1 MLKMF
6 EYDNGL
12 SMRLKMMEIAREQSD
27 TVEYLSICFGDT
39 VSSDFHRNSSHFHP
53 CLRPTIALFAFIVSS
68 DFEDFN
74 HRILQ

>member
-1 MLKMF
+1 
-6 EYDNGL
+6 
-12 SMRLKMMEIAREQSD
+12 MMETARQQSD

-53 CLRPTIALFAFIVSS
+53 CLHVRPMIALLAFIVSS